1 MWLYVEFSS
10 VKLSCAGIALSCVQC
25 LVSHVLAGS
34 VDMFLLVLQP
44 TNEIVAHVK
53 QLTTSNVAVN
63 DVTTGS
69 VIGVADVTTEASPLE
84 WMVIRTEQTL
94 NVDDVIKVHVEFTGW
109 LEKDLYGIYYSD
121 YTNDQGDTV

>member
-1 MWLYVEFSS
+1 
-10 VKLSCAGIALSCVQC
+10 
-25 LVSHVLAGS
+25 
-34 VDMFLLVLQP
+34 MFLLVLQP

-69 VIGVADVTTEASPLE
+69 VIRVADVTTEASPLE

-94 NVDDVIKVHVEFTGW
+94 NVDDVIKVHVEFTGQ
-109 LEKDLYGIYYSD
+109 LAKDLFGIYYSD
-121 YTNDQGDTV
+121 YTNDHGDTV

>member
-1 MWLYVEFSS
+1 
-10 VKLSCAGIALSCVQC
+10 
-25 LVSHVLAGS
+25 
-34 VDMFLLVLQP
+34 MFLLVLQP
-44 TNEIVAHVK
+44 TNEIVAHVN
-53 QLTTSNVAVN
+53 QLNTSNIAVN

-69 VIGVADVTTEASPLE
+69 AIRVSDVRTETSPLE